1 MIYAVVKRLFDIVFS
16 LVGLVLLLP
25 TTLIIKVVYCFTGD
39 FHPIFYKQ
47 ERVGKKGKKF
57 KILKF
62 RSMSWDADQKLE
74 KLLAK
79 EKYRKQWE
87 EYQKIDDDPRVTK
100 VGKFIRTGSID
111 EMPQFIN
118 VFLGQM
124 SVVGP
129 RPLVPGELRLHKGD
143 EKKYTSVK
151 PGITGYWA
159 MRGRSNNDYEERLKL
174 EYYYIDNRSIKLDCK
189 ILLKTLD
196 VVFRKEGA
204 K

>member
-16 LVGLVLLLP
+16 LVGLILLAPL
-25 TTLIIKVVYCFTGD
+25 TLIIKLVYCFTGD
-39 FHPIFYKQ
+39 FHSIFYKQ
-47 ERVGKKGKKF
+47 VRVGKNGKRF

-62 RSMSWDADQKLE
+62 RSMYWDADKRLE
-74 KLLAK
+74 ELLK
-79 EKYRKQWE
+79 NEEYKKQWKD
-87 EYQKIDDDPRVTK
+87 YQKIDDDPRVTK

-111 EMPQFIN
+111 EMPQFVN

-129 RPLVPGELRLHKGD
+129 RPLIPGELKAHNGD
-143 EKKYTSVK
+143 EKKYVSVK

-159 MRGRSNNDYEERLKL
+159 MRGRSNNDYAERLKL

-189 ILLKTLD
+189 ILLKTVDIVL
-196 VVFRKEGA
+196 RKEGA